1 MRERTN
7 ALTQGCLASD
17 PQLEIKSGFIL
28 KQRVP
33 VTHTN
38 ELDRS
43 KEGIA

>member
-1 MRERTN
+1 MKVSTN
-7 ALTQGCLASD
+7 ALTQGCLATD

-28 KQRVP
+28 EQRVP

>member
-1 MRERTN
+1 MRESTN
-7 ALTQGCLASD
+7 ALTQGCLATD

-28 KQRVP
+28 EQRVP